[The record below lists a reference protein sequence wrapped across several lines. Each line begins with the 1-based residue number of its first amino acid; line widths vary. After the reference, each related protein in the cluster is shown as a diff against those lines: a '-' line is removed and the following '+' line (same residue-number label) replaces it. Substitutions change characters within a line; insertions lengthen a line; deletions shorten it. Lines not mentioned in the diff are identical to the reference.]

1 MNMIQP
7 RNNELYQ
14 VRGFPSHE
22 VAIALVLLLSI
33 AGCKFGAAAPPSATL
48 KAYYDAQKNRD
59 VVAYKTTL
67 SKTSLEMLES
77 TAKEWQKKT
86 LTNPC
91 RLRFC
96 APFGTDSG
104 FWSVIVLA
112 YASGPAFAQAAS
124 LHGQITDQNGAVV
137 AGARVTAR
145 GPGGV
150 VKTTTTDG
158 GGTYS
163 FIGLPP
169 GDYTIEASAPS
180 LALQA
185 PVTVTLRSGNQSLDL
200 QLSVLLPEQKITI
213 QQNNPSA
220 VSTDA
225 NSNASAQVLR
235 GADLDALGDSPEDLQ
250 EALLALAGPSAGPSG
265 GQIFI
270 DGFSGGQLPSKNS
283 IREIRI
289 NQNPFSPEYDKLG
302 FGRIEILTKPGS
314 NKFAGSAYYNF
325 GNQFWNSR
333 NPYAAQKAP
342 FMLHEYGGN
351 LTGPLNKRA
360 SYFLDLRRDDINN
373 GSIINAIVLDPLT
386 LNPIAFTDTPVTSQK
401 RFGFNPRLDYQLN
414 EKHTLVARYAFTHS
428 DISDAGI
435 GGFNLRSRAIEL
447 LNTSHTLQL
456 TETAV
461 INAATINETRFQY
474 SHYANE
480 TIPNSSD
487 PALVVLASFNGGG
500 AQTGHA
506 FSKQNSFELQN
517 NTSSANGTH
526 FWRFGVRLRNDS
538 VHNISPQ
545 NFGGSFTF
553 GGANTL
559 APTVINPSSCS
570 LPPNPT
576 LASITSIE
584 RYRRTLLF
592 QQLGCSATQI
602 RALGG
607 GATQFTISDG
617 QPGISGSQFDIGM
630 FVSDDWRV
638 SPALTLNLGLR
649 YETQTNIHDW
659 SDFAP
664 RLALAWAP
672 GATAKTSKVKTVVR
686 AGFGVFYDRFALANT
701 LTALRYNGVVQQQYV
716 VSNPD
721 FFPTIPSIPVL
732 AAFQTTQT
740 IQRIS
745 PTLRAPY
752 IMQSAVSVERQLPH
766 NTTLAITYANAH
778 GLHLLR
784 SQDINAPLPGTF
796 NPLVPGSGVFPLGSA
811 GPVFLMESSGLYNQN
826 QLIAFLN
833 SRYSKKVS
841 FSGSYVL
848 NYARSNTDGLG
859 TFPAKPYD
867 FTGEYGPAATD
878 VRHRFTFN
886 GTINAKWNIRLSPF
900 VVVQSGPPFDI
911 TIGRDLYGTTLF
923 NARPGI
929 PTDPNKPGLIQTK
942 YGLLDPN
949 PIAGQPL
956 VSRNFGRGPG
966 QLMLNLRV
974 QKIFEFGKG
983 ENSGAAATGQPG
995 SGPRGGTPGV
1005 FTSTGGT
1012 GGPASSGGHKYSLSI
1027 SMSIRNIINHTN
1039 PGPIIGNITSP
1050 LFGQANQPSDA
1061 GGFGFSE
1068 SANNRR
1074 FELQTRFTF

>member
-1 MNMIQP
+1 MKLLASCLLPIM
-7 RNNELYQ
+7 
-14 VRGFPSHE
+14 
-22 VAIALVLLLSI
+22 ALALTPQQHV
-33 AGCKFGAAAPPSATL
+33 TL
-48 KAYYDAQKNRD
+48 KGQ
-59 VVAYKTTL
+59 
-67 SKTSLEMLES
+67 
-77 TAKEWQKKT
+77 
-86 LTNPC
+86 
-91 RLRFC
+91 
-96 APFGTDSG
+96 
-104 FWSVIVLA
+104 VI
-112 YASGPAFAQAAS
+112 
-124 LHGQITDQNGAVV
+124 DQNGAVV
-137 AGARVTAR
+137 VGAKITAR
-145 GPGGV
+145 SSNGQA
-150 VKTTTTDG
+150 KTTATDSG
-158 GGTYS
+158 GLYS
-163 FIGLPP
+163 FANLLP

-180 LALQA
+180 LALQQ
-185 PVTVTLRSGNQSLDL
+185 PVKITVKSGAQTVNL
-200 QLSVLLPEQKITI
+200 QLIVFIPEQSITV
-213 QQNNPSA
+213 QDNNRAA

-225 NSNASAQVLR
+225 SSNASAQVLR
-235 GADLDALGDSPEDLQ
+235 GEDLDALGDSPEDLQ

-314 NKFAGSAYYNF
+314 GKLGGSAYYNF
-325 GNQFWNSR
+325 QNQALNSR

-342 FMLHEYGGN
+342 FRLYEYGGN
-351 LTGPLNKRA
+351 LTGPLNNRA
-360 SYFLDLRRDDINN
+360 SFFLDVRRDDIDN
-373 GSIINAIVLDPLT
+373 GSVVNAIVLDPVT
-386 LNPIAFTDTPVTSQK
+386 FAPVGFTDTPVTPQK
-401 RFGFNPRLDYQLN
+401 RFGFTPRIDYQIN
-414 EKHTLVARYAFTHS
+414 QKHTLVARYAFTHS
-428 DISDAGI
+428 DIQDAGI
-435 GGFNLRSRAIEL
+435 GGFNLRSRGIEL
-447 LNTSHTLQL
+447 VNTSHTLQL

-461 INAATINETRFQY
+461 INTTTINETRFQA
-474 SHYANE
+474 SHFVNE
-480 TIPNSSD
+480 TVPNTSD
-487 PALVVLASFNGGG
+487 PALSVLGSFNGGG

-506 FSKQNSFELQN
+506 FNTQNSFELQN
-517 NTSSANGTH
+517 NTSIVAGKH
-526 FWRFGVRLRNDS
+526 FWRFGARLREDS
-538 VHNISPQ
+538 VRDISPR

-553 GGANTL
+553 GGGNAL
-559 APTVINPSSCS
+559 VPTVVNLSSCS
-570 LPPNPT
+570 VPANPT
-576 LASITSIE
+576 LSAITSIE

-592 QQLGCSATQI
+592 QQLGCSPAQI

-607 GATQFTISDG
+607 GATQFTINAG
-617 QPGISGSQFDIGM
+617 NPAISGSQFDIGL

-649 YETQTNIHDW
+649 YETQNNIHDRQ
-659 SDFAP
+659 DFAP

-672 GATAKTSKVKTVVR
+672 GANARTKQLKTVIR
-686 AGFGVFYDRFALANT
+686 AGFGIFYDRFALSNT
-701 LTALRYNGVVQQQYV
+701 LSALRYNGTVQQQYV
-716 VSNPD
+716 ITNPD
-721 FFPTIPSIPVL
+721 FYPSIPSIPAL
-732 AAFQTTQT
+732 IAFQTTQT

-784 SQDINAPLPGTF
+784 SRDINAPLPGTF
-796 NPLVPGSGVFPLGSA
+796 NPLIPGSGVFPFGIP
-811 GPVFLMESSGLYNQN
+811 GPIFLMESSGLYNQN

-833 SRYSKKVS
+833 SRYSQKIS

-867 FTGEYGPAATD
+867 FAGEYGPAATD
-878 VRHRFTFN
+878 VRHRFTLN
-886 GTINAKWNIRLSPF
+886 GTINTKWNFRFSPF
-900 VVVQSGPPFDI
+900 IVVQSGPPFDI

-923 NARPGI
+923 NARPGMVV
-929 PTDPNKPGLIQTK
+929 DPNKPGLIQTK

-949 PIAGQPL
+949 PTLNQPTL
-956 VSRNFGRGPG
+956 SRNFGRGPG

-974 QKIFEFGKG
+974 QKIFEFGRG
-983 ENSGAAATGQPG
+983 ENSGGAATGQPG
-995 SGPRGGTPGV
+995 SGPRGGPPGV
-1005 FTSTGGT
+1005 FTPTGGG
-1012 GGPASSGGHKYSLSI
+1012 GGPASSSAGNKYNLSI

>member
-1 MNMIQP
+1 MVTPVVQ
-7 RNNELYQ
+7 
-14 VRGFPSHE
+14 
-22 VAIALVLLLSI
+22 
-33 AGCKFGAAAPPSATL
+33 
-48 KAYYDAQKNRD
+48 QKN
-59 VVAYKTTL
+59 VF
-67 SKTSLEMLES
+67 SLMLCS
-77 TAKEWQKKT
+77 
-86 LTNPC
+86 L
-91 RLRFC
+91 
-96 APFGTDSG
+96 
-104 FWSVIVLA
+104 IVLGF
-112 YASGPAFAQAAS
+112 ASTVAFAQAGS
-124 LHGQITDQNGAVV
+124 LRGQVTDQNGAVV
-137 AGARVTAR
+137 AGAKITAR
-145 GPGGV
+145 GPAGIL
-150 VKTTTTDG
+150 KTTTTDG
-158 GGTYS
+158 NGSYS
-163 FIGLPP
+163 FTGLAS
-169 GDYTIEASAPS
+169 GDYKVDASAPS

-185 PVTVTLRSGNQSLDL
+185 PVNISLRSGIQNLNL
-200 QLSVLLPEQKITI
+200 QLTVLIPEQNITV
-213 QQNNPSA
+213 QENNRA
-220 VSTDA
+220 VVSTDA
-225 NSNASAQVLR
+225 NTNASAQVLR
-235 GADLDALGDSPEDLQ
+235 GEDLDALGDSPEDLQ

-314 NKFAGSAYYNF
+314 NKFGGSAYYNF
-325 GNQFWNSR
+325 ANQFWNSR
-333 NPYAAQKAP
+333 NPYAARKAP

-351 LTGPLNKRA
+351 ITGPLNKRS
-360 SYFLDLRRDDINN
+360 SYFFDVRRDDVSN
-373 GSIINAIVLDPLT
+373 GSIVNAIVLDPLT
-386 LNPIAFTDTPVTSQK
+386 VNAVTFTDTPVTSQK
-401 RFGFNPRLDYQLN
+401 RFGLNPRIDYQIN
-414 EKHTLVARYAFTHS
+414 QKHTLVARYAFTHS
-428 DISDAGI
+428 DINDAGI
-435 GGFNLRSRAIEL
+435 GGFNLSSRGVEL

-461 INAATINETRFQY
+461 ISATTINETRFQF

-480 TIPNSSD
+480 TVPNSSD
-487 PALVVLASFNGGG
+487 PALLVLGSFNGGS

-506 FSKQNSFELQN
+506 ASTQNSFELQN
-517 NTSSANGTH
+517 NTSIAHGKH
-526 FWRFGVRLRNDS
+526 FWRFGARLREDKVTS
-538 VHNISPQ
+538 ISPQ
-545 NFGGSFTF
+545 NFGGTFTF
-553 GGANTL
+553 GGASTL
-559 APTVINPSSCS
+559 APTVINPSSCT
-570 LPPNPT
+570 LPNNPT

-592 QQLGCSATQI
+592 QQFGCSSAQI

-607 GATQFTISDG
+607 GATQFSINGGNPS
-617 QPGISGSQFDIGM
+617 ISGSLFDVGLFI
-630 FVSDDWRV
+630 SDDWRV

-649 YETQTNIHDW
+649 YETQNNIHDW
-659 SDFAP
+659 KDFAP
-664 RLALAWAP
+664 RIAVAWAP
-672 GATAKTSKVKTVVR
+672 GATAKTSKVKTVIR

-701 LTALRYNGVVQQQYV
+701 LTALRYNGIVQQQYV
-716 VSNPD
+716 VANPD
-721 FFPTIPSIPVL
+721 FFPAIPSMPLPAV
-732 AAFQTTQT
+732 FQTTQT

-796 NPLVPGSGVFPLGSA
+796 NPLVPGSGVFPLGNG
-811 GPVFLMESSGLYNQN
+811 GPVFQMESSGLYNQN

-833 SRYSKKVS
+833 SRYNKQVS
-841 FSGSYVL
+841 FSASYVL
-848 NYARSNTDGLG
+848 NHARSNTDGLG

-867 FTGEYGPAATD
+867 FTGEYGSAATD

-886 GTINAKWNIRLSPF
+886 GTLNAKWNIRLSPF

-929 PTDPNKPGLIQTK
+929 AFDPTRPGLIQTK

-949 PIAGQPL
+949 PMLNQPTL
-956 VSRNFGRGPG
+956 TRNFGRGPG

-983 ENSGAAATGQPG
+983 ENSGAASTGQPG

-1005 FTSTGGT
+1005 FTPT
-1012 GGPASSGGHKYSLSI
+1012 GGPAGPASQSAGHRYSLTI

-1050 LFGQANQPSDA
+1050 LFALANQPSDA
-1061 GGFGFSE
+1061 AGFGFSE

-1074 FELQTRFTF
+1074 LELQTRLTF